1 MRDAYKERER
11 EYLAINCRFLLLDQ
25 NARSGCVF
33 FLVFIFII
41 QSVRIDKTLFLKGDS
56 QEEEEEEKAPSEIN
70 DWKVLTGGKTL
81 LRRRGNIYIR
91 DKEKSG
97 QNEKER

>member
-1 MRDAYKERER
+1 MPIKRER
-11 EYLAINCRFLLLDQ
+11 ESILPSIVGFYCSIKMPDPDAF
-25 NARSGCVF
+25 F

-56 QEEEEEEKAPSEIN
+56 QEEEKAPSEIN

-81 LRRRGNIYIR
+81 LRRRGNICIR

>member
-1 MRDAYKERER
+1 MRDAYKERESILPSIVGF
-11 EYLAINCRFLLLDQ
+11 YCSIKMPDPDAF
-25 NARSGCVF
+25 F

>member
-1 MRDAYKERER
+1 MPDPDA
-11 EYLAINCRFLLLDQ
+11 F
-25 NARSGCVF
+25 F

-56 QEEEEEEKAPSEIN
+56 QEEEEEKAPSEIN

>member
-1 MRDAYKERER
+1 MR
-11 EYLAINCRFLLLDQ
+11 F
-25 NARSGCVF
+25 F

-56 QEEEEEEKAPSEIN
+56 QEEEKAPSEIN

-81 LRRRGNIYIR
+81 LRRRGNICIR